1 MVIYCTVFVL
11 PSIFNDLYKCLRMR
25 SHLRTFT
32 LPIPV
37 ALSLSMFINHCESL
51 LCKIISKAHNE
62 PRQPTDH
69 QRPHKICEFNSA
81 ETVGGHWARSH
92 GALPCIVM

>member
-1 MVIYCTVFVL
+1 MSQNAVSSVNFHPTHSC
-11 PSIFNDLYKCLRMR
+11 R
-25 SHLRTFT
+25 SF
-32 LPIPV
+32 
-37 ALSLSMFINHCESL
+37 SLSMFINHCESL
-51 LCKIISKAHNE
+51 LCKFISKAPNE

-81 ETVGGHWARSH
+81 ETVGGHWARRH